1 VSDGAGAASGDWWK
15 WTLACLIGVLIG
27 AVAMTML
34 SGHVVRAYL
43 LENPEIIPEAM
54 ERLQGRE
61 AARSVEQHRDALET
75 PFHGAW
81 AGAQDGDV
89 VLVEFFD
96 YACGFCRSMN
106 SVVERLSAEDPKLK
120 VVWRELPVLGPDS
133 QQAAVASLAAA
144 EADRFKEFH
153 RRLFDLGRPT
163 PEAVAQARTAVGLP
177 EPEITPEYER
187 ELRGNLELAD
197 AIRAQGTPVFVIG
210 DQVFHGAVGY
220 DALKQGIV
228 DARAR

>member
-1 VSDGAGAASGDWWK
+1 MNGGARAPGDWWK
-15 WTLACLIGVLIG
+15 WALAGLVGVLIG

-34 SGHVVRAYL
+34 SGHVVRSYL

-61 AARSVEQHRDALET
+61 AARSVEQHRAALET

-81 AGAQDGDV
+81 AGAEDGDV

-106 SVVERLSAEDPKLK
+106 PIVDRLIAEDPNLK

-144 EADRFKEFH
+144 EAGRFKEFH
-153 RRLFDLGRPT
+153 SRLFALGRPT
-163 PEAVAQARTAVGLP
+163 PEAVARARQAVGVAEAEL
-177 EPEITPEYER
+177 TPEYES

-197 AIRAQGTPVFVIG
+197 AIRAQGTPAFVVG

-220 DALKQGIV
+220 DVLKQGIAE
-228 DARAR
+228 ARAR